1 MWFFFRT
8 GGFCAYCKRLVT
20 FCVEP
25 GKTLG
30 SLRYLLLQKLL
41 LSLVTQTPYELLRGL
56 IKSLSQA
63 FSQRLDFKKIS
74 NKSFW

>member
-1 MWFFFRT
+1 MEHEIHASFLEQEASQT
-8 GGFCAYCKRLVT
+8 DYCKRLVT

-56 IKSLSQA
+56 IKSFSQA
-63 FSQRLDFKKIS
+63 FSHWLNF
-74 NKSFW
+74 